1 MADNPTLSRY
11 LCCVGFLLEKIKMN
25 KDLIQKLKELYGE
38 HLSDEEIQEDAQNV
52 ISFFEILIEIDRRNK
67 RQQAC

>member
-1 MADNPTLSRY
+1 
-11 LCCVGFLLEKIKMN
+11 MN
-25 KDLIQKLKELYGE
+25 NDLTQKLKELYGE